1 METLTTEEIITGL
14 RFQATDVLK
23 YIYNNCF
30 PGVKKFVLKSG
41 GTEEDAKDC
50 FQESLVIVYRKVKED
65 QKFVINSF
73 PDYIFGIC
81 RHIFLKQINNGHLQ
95 NEDVSGYTISDNS
108 YEPDDAEIQK
118 NYEYRLYQS
127 HFSKLGD
134 ICRKILDMILRKIP
148 AKQIAEMLKTTETY
162 IHTRK
167 YKCKEQLI
175 SNIKND
181 PAFGKRYYD

>member
-1 METLTTEEIITGL
+1 LNSYTTDEIIKGL
-14 RFQATDVLK
+14 RCQTPDVLR

-41 GTEEDAKDC
+41 GSDEDAKDC
-50 FQESLVIVYRKVKED
+50 FQESLVIVYRKIKEE
-65 QKFVINSF
+65 QNVTINSF

-81 RHIFLKQINNGHLQ
+81 RHIFLKQITNGNLLKD
-95 NEDVSGYTISDNS
+95 DVSNFTIPDNS
-108 YEPDDAEIQK
+108 YEPDDVEVQK

-127 HFSKLGD
+127 HYNKLGE

-148 AKQIAEMLKTTETY
+148 VKQIAEMLKTTEAY

-175 SNIKND
+175 SNIKSD
-181 PAFGKRYYD
+181 PAFGKKYYD